1 MHGSLEILALFNRP
15 AMHHIEPVSKT
26 ECFKAQTRKV
36 ITMNIFE
43 RAFGKFVEAREA
55 QAERYVNEYMAD
67 RGLDSFVD
75 LTMDPRG

>member
-1 MHGSLEILALFNRP
+1 
-15 AMHHIEPVSKT
+15 
-26 ECFKAQTRKV
+26 
-36 ITMNIFE
+36 MNIFE